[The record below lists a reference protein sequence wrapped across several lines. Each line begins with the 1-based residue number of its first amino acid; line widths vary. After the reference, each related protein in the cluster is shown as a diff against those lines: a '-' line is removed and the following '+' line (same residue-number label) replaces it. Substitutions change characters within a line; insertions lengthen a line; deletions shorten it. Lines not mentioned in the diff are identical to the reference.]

1 MSCSYFPLY
10 MSRSQEKKARLIR
23 CGVVAGGQA
32 GGHRAGSNFESSAS
46 DAHTDPPWP
55 PLTACDDGPLATPR
69 PSGQPILERP
79 PPPSPPRALSTR
91 STRWNHGTVQR
102 SALRSYLYTSKSAN
116 PQSRVLLVCPHS
128 PLLFTSGKHG
138 GYSPPASHA
147 GLKTHHGQTTD
158 SESNGSCCLPACIFT
173 IPSSPLL
180 LHKLDRGTCIPG
192 CAFLVSPHAP
202 VPASADLFTAS
213 DAFTRPHTVKQHLL
227 SHRIIVPSDSVG
239 E

>member
-1 MSCSYFPLY
+1 
-10 MSRSQEKKARLIR
+10 
-23 CGVVAGGQA
+23 VVAGGQA
-32 GGHRAGSNFESSAS
+32 GGHRAGWIFESSAS

-69 PSGQPILERP
+69 PFRAAHTRKAAS
-79 PPPSPPRALSTR
+79 PSPLRALSTR
-91 STRWNHGTVQR
+91 STRWNHGTIRR
-102 SALRSYLYTSKSAN
+102 SALRSYLYTLKSAN
-116 PQSRVLLVCPHS
+116 PPSRVLLLCPHS

-138 GYSPPASHA
+138 GCSPPASHA
-147 GLKTHHGQTTD
+147 GLQTHHGQITN

-180 LHKLDRGTCIPG
+180 LHKLHRGTCIPA

-227 SHRIIVPSDSVG
+227 SHPVIVSSDSVR